1 MQMRRPRCNG
11 GGIRS
16 DLRGATLAADG
27 GSRPGE
33 RGRPMMMRRARPCG
47 TAFSVAARREV
58 DMPLD
63 IKLSIGAPCSIR
75 RLGRSGPR
83 GSAPL
88 RRTILAG
95 RTGPAGIGDHGRSR
109 YPTQKGARRRLR
121 NTSAN
126 EVRLKLFDFYKCKLT
141 RVSKFLFTLMVF

>member
-1 MQMRRPRCNG
+1 
-11 GGIRS
+11 
-16 DLRGATLAADG
+16 
-27 GSRPGE
+27 
-33 RGRPMMMRRARPCG
+33 MMMRRARPRG

-58 DMPLD
+58 D

-75 RLGRSGPR
+75 RLGRCGPR

-109 YPTQKGARRRLR
+109 AITGDHDTPRKRALGAGFGMRQR
-121 NTSAN
+121 T
-126 EVRLKLFDFYKCKLT
+126 
-141 RVSKFLFTLMVF
+141 KFA